1 MSIAPVTSRGVA
13 SRFGGKLKIMGSVI
27 KKLVVMTMALWLPAA
42 TLGQA
47 PKSDITSV
55 AAAGKVNADVYQ
67 NSYFG
72 LTLSAPK
79 AQWSFPLP
87 VSVETQQ
94 AKLLEAVYDQGVPER
109 GPKENY
115 TIGLLADS
123 VANFAK
129 GTPTDVYV
137 RQLRQHMDHD
147 NVKTYRDAFPLSVA
161 GIFFSGTVS
170 QVFQRPD
177 FGYYRGLYSTVLNGY
192 FVTVVVQCGEEERL
206 EKLLTSAVKI
216 SPKQKP

>member
-1 MSIAPVTSRGVA
+1 M
-13 SRFGGKLKIMGSVI
+13 
-27 KKLVVMTMALWLPAA
+27 KKLVLITIALWLPAA
-42 TLGQA
+42 TLGQSS
-47 PKSDITSV
+47 KSDITSV
-55 AAAGKVNADVYQ
+55 AASAKVTADVYQ

-79 AQWSFPLP
+79 ARWSFPPL
-87 VSVETQQ
+87 SVETQQ

-115 TIGLLADS
+115 TLALLADS

-129 GTPTDVYV
+129 GTPTDLYV
-137 RQLRQHMDHD
+137 RQLRQHMDRN
-147 NVKTYRDAFPLSVA
+147 NVKTYRDAFPLTVS
-161 GIFFSGTVS
+161 GISYIGTVS
-170 QVFQRPD
+170 QVFQTAEV
-177 FGYYRGLYSTVLNGY
+177 GYYRGLYSTVLNGY

-206 EKLLTSAVKI
+206 QKLLASAVKI

>member
-1 MSIAPVTSRGVA
+1 
-13 SRFGGKLKIMGSVI
+13 MGSVM
-27 KKLVVMTMALWLPAA
+27 KKLTVIGIALCLSAA

-55 AAAGKVNADVYQ
+55 AAAGKVTADVYQ

-123 VANFAK
+123 VANLTK
-129 GTPTDVYV
+129 GTPTDIYV
-137 RQLRQHMDHD
+137 RQLRQHMDRN
-147 NVKTYRDAFPLSVA
+147 NVKTYRDPFPLTVS
-161 GIFFSGTVS
+161 GISFSGTVS
-170 QVFQRPD
+170 QVFQTAD
-177 FGYYRGLYSTVLNGY
+177 VGDYRGLYSTILNGY

-206 EKLLTSAVKI
+206 EKLWPL
-216 SPKQKP
+216 P

>member
-1 MSIAPVTSRGVA
+1 V
-13 SRFGGKLKIMGSVI
+13 KIMRSVM
-27 KKLVVMTMALWLPAA
+27 KKSRVIGIALWLSAA

-47 PKSDITSV
+47 PKSDISSV

-67 NSYFG
+67 NSYLG

-79 AQWSFPLP
+79 AHWSFPP

-115 TIGLLADS
+115 TFGLLADS
-123 VANFAK
+123 VHNFAK

-137 RQLRQHMDHD
+137 LQLRQHMDRD
-147 NVKTYRDAFPLSVA
+147 NVKTYRDPFPLTVS
-161 GIFFSGTVS
+161 GISFSGTVS
-170 QVFQRPD
+170 QVFQTAD
-177 FGYYRGLYSTVLNGY
+177 VGYYRGLYSTVLNGY

-206 EKLLTSAVKI
+206 QKLLATAVKI

>member
-1 MSIAPVTSRGVA
+1 V
-13 SRFGGKLKIMGSVI
+13 KIMRSAMKKASV
-27 KKLVVMTMALWLPAA
+27 LGVALWLSAA
-42 TLGQA
+42 ALGQA
-47 PKSDITSV
+47 PKSDISSV
-55 AAAGKVNADVYQ
+55 AAAGKVSADVYQ
-67 NSYFG
+67 NSYLG

-137 RQLRQHMDHD
+137 RQLRQHMDRD
-147 NVKTYRDAFPLSVA
+147 NVKTYRDAFPLNVA
-161 GIFFSGTVS
+161 GISFSGTVS
-170 QVFQRPD
+170 QVFQTAEV
-177 FGYYRGLYSTVLNGY
+177 GYYRGLYSTVLNGY

-206 EKLLTSAVKI
+206 QKLLASAVKI
-216 SPKQKP
+216 SSKQKP

>member
-1 MSIAPVTSRGVA
+1 M
-13 SRFGGKLKIMGSVI
+13 
-27 KKLVVMTMALWLPAA
+27 KKLVVIAMALWLPAA

-47 PKSDITSV
+47 PKSDITLV
-55 AAAGKVNADVYQ
+55 AAAGKVTADVYQ
-67 NSYFG
+67 NTYFQ
-72 LTLSAPK
+72 LTVSAPK
-79 AQWSFPLP
+79 AQWSFPP
-87 VSVETQQ
+87 FSVETQQ

-115 TIGLLADS
+115 TLALLADS

-137 RQLRQHMDHD
+137 RQLRQHMDRD
-147 NVKTYRDAFPLSVA
+147 NVKTYRDAFPLTVA
-161 GIFFSGTVS
+161 GISFSGTVS
-170 QVFQRPD
+170 QVFQRAD

-206 EKLLTSAVKI
+206 QKLLASAVKI
-216 SPKQKP
+216 NPKQKP